1 MKKLL
6 IFLLLMVFSLG
17 FSQEEFTKYYSHTA
31 IKYPNQ
37 TEKYKFYESKG
48 AVRFNVSDSKL
59 IIVYTP
65 AGNIVLTPLKSAVKT
80 SESQDIKVM
89 DKDGQIGLISLFNDE
104 KYGCLIIFP
113 DVHMAFVNL

>member
-31 IKYPNQ
+31 IKFPNQ
-37 TEKYKFYESKG
+37 TEEYKFYESKA

-65 AGNIVLTPLKSAVKT
+65 KGNMVLIPLGDAKKT
-80 SESQDIKVM
+80 SEYQDIKVM
-89 DKDGQIGLISLFNDE
+89 DKDGKIGIFTLFSNE
-104 KYGCLIIFP
+104 KYGCLIVFSN
-113 DVHMAFVNL
+113 VHIGFANL